1 MKKIF
6 LIPLLTL
13 MCSITAWAEIEPV
26 NVDSEAGMR
35 EALEAAA
42 SQDSTEITL
51 TGDINFNATSFV
63 VPEGARVLLNLNGH
77 SITSTYTCR
86 GGCDMREDAIF
97 WIKGLLHIVSEG
109 YAIVSKPVGTG
120 NFDSG
125 SAIFAPDAGTLII
138 DGGIYLGGY
147 CDAGEGFVLYVQL
160 PIFWSY
166 SYTEPERKSN
176 IIINGGTFLTTT
188 HSTAV
193 NFGMFQKEGISPN
206 YSISGGIFSKT
217 LDAGYLAANME
228 TASVPYKN
236 ANITGYDATAK
247 TVYAVV
253 PTEGAQQI
261 TENTEINS
269 DTEYAFLYVDPGKT
283 LTIKDGKK
291 LTIGDAGAILGG
303 SDSKIIIEA
312 GGTLVCGGDIVTSSE
327 ENLELTMDAV
337 NNKFSYLLI
346 QKNAI
351 QEKHPNAT
359 VVLKSKAYHNTTL
372 NKDVFQR
379 FAVPTYL
386 PNLLRNDMQYDHEAA
401 PTAVY
406 RWDYSL
412 NDWKVMKSTDTDNR
426 YYLPFHCY
434 EMTTD
439 NVGTPYTFQCEL
451 VGNGTP
457 ELELHG
463 KWNYYANSY
472 TAPIDIVTMIQDI
485 EASYAHIKPAVWVHN
500 GTRNGWD
507 AIAALDV
514 EDYVDDPSG
523 APLSQTKIEP
533 MQAFVY
539 NWVDQTVTTKPE
551 LKYDSYVYDPIVP
564 SNSNNAPARRAASSG
579 INYTRATITVTDA
592 SGEYNTLKMYESE
605 EFGAFDNNYSVEKL
619 MNKDCFNM
627 YFVTADGA
635 YSNIAAEN
643 FANTAITLQTKEATS
658 YTINFK
664 NVTLEG
670 YAIRDNLTGTV
681 TAIANGNSYNFSTG
695 ANSTVAGRF
704 EVIKVHNAPT
714 AIENTAEAVQNKGIY
729 TLTGLYMGED
739 YHALPSGMYIIN
751 GKKVVK

>member
-6 LIPLLTL
+6 LIPLLA
-13 MCSITAWAEIEPV
+13 CSFCICAYANSAKIGTTDYPTVTAAIGDVAE
-26 NVDSEAGMR
+26 N
-35 EALEAAA
+35 AA
-42 SQDSTEITL
+42 DWTTIVL
-51 TGDINFNATSFV
+51 TGDEQEYIVIPANKKII
-63 VPEGARVLLNLNGH
+63 LNLNGH
-77 SITSTYTCR
+77 SIQ
-86 GGCDMREDAIF
+86 
-97 WIKGLLHIVSEG
+97 SEG
-109 YAIVSKPVGTG
+109 DEEAWDLYKCCTIYNQGSLRIIEEGDGMVSSPAKAGMSSCPIVNASTG
-120 NFDSG
+120 E
-125 SAIFAPDAGTLII
+125 LII
-138 DGGIYLGGY
+138 DGGVFVAKCVVFYTGVTFPMPVIW
-147 CDAGEGFVLYVQL
+147 GEEKGNKV
-160 PIFWSY
+160 
-166 SYTEPERKSN
+166 T
-176 IIINGGTFLTTT
+176 INGGIFVQQAAGTKFNDRVVASINDEDFTVNGGDFNNNQDTQLVNNVSDGYVGEWIDFSRTFGGVSVTRLYHVYAASTGTTY
-188 HSTAV
+188 STDTEITEDV
-193 NFGMFQKEGISPN
+193 ETTDILVKEGVTVTLKKDHKITC
-206 YSISGGIFSKT
+206 KT
-217 LDAGYLAANME
+217 IAFEDE
-228 TASVPYKN
+228 N
-236 ANITGYDATAK
+236 A
-247 TVYAVV
+247 
-253 PTEGAQQI
+253 
-261 TENTEINS
+261 
-269 DTEYAFLYVDPGKT
+269 
-283 LTIKDGKK
+283 K
-291 LTIGDAGAILGG
+291 L
-303 SDSKIIIEA
+303 IIEA
-312 GGTLVCGGDIVTSSE
+312 GATLIVEDEIRSSSVD
-327 ENLELTMDAV
+327 NIHMTMDGRD
-337 NNKFSYLLI
+337 NGDGNSYLLI
-346 QKNAI
+346 KAGQLQDA
-351 QEKHPNAT
+351 HPLAT

-514 EDYVDDPSG
+514 EDYVYDPSG

-539 NWVDQTVTTKPE
+539 NWADQTVTTKPE

-681 TAIANGNSYNFSTG
+681 TAIANGNSYNFSTE